1 MGALERAV
9 SVRTGSAPAANA
21 HGDLAGQEGGCPLPV
36 ESREESEDPKVQ
48 AQAAAAGRDGRP
60 GLPGATAETRVRT
73 QKEAQ
78 AKGAED
84 QAALEPVRS
93 KQKVILDLYLKWT

>member
-1 MGALERAV
+1 VGTLERTA

-21 HGDLAGQEGGCPLPV
+21 HRDLTGKEGGCTLPV

-60 GLPGATAETRVRT
+60 GLPGAAAETRVRT
-73 QKEAQ
+73 
-78 AKGAED
+78 
-84 QAALEPVRS
+84 
-93 KQKVILDLYLKWT
+93 